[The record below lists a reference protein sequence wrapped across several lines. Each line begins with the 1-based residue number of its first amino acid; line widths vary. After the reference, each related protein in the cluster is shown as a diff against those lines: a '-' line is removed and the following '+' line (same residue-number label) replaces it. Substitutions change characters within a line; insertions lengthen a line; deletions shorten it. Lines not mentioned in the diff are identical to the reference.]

1 MSESK
6 LRAFADD
13 AGRLVELPDLD
24 GLARRG
30 RDLRTRRRTSVVAG
44 LLAVALLGTWL
55 VQDRSQQAHDP
66 DPVNPP
72 ARAVDPYPGNEMQ
85 DLAAGTYE
93 LTPSLLR
100 GDPTALVTV
109 PDGWNTW
116 EGPNRFNGHRA
127 GDPTDGRYN
136 DPALGRATWYVGV
149 LVVKLVSVTDETCFH
164 VPAHRRFVEGYA
176 DTVRAVSGIPG
187 YRLTQGPDEGTE
199 FGHRATHLALETTD
213 ALAECVNEALTFST
227 SANGSF
233 TGDQRMELWVVDVDG
248 VPLTVI
254 ASSSGEVPR
263 RVRAELDQVVA
274 SVEFRVPD

>member
-1 MSESK
+1 MSEQK

-13 AGRLVELPDLD
+13 AARLVELPDID

-30 RDLRTRRRTSVVAG
+30 QDLRTRRRTSVVAG
-44 LLAVALLGTWL
+44 VLAVALLGTWL
-55 VQDRSQQAHDP
+55 VQDRSPQADDP

-72 ARAVDPYPGNEMQ
+72 VRAVDPYPGNHMQ

-93 LTPSLLR
+93 LTPSRLR
-100 GDPTALVTV
+100 EDPTALVTV

-116 EGPNRFNGHRA
+116 EGPNRFNGHRP

-136 DPALGRATWYVGV
+136 DPALERATWYVGV

-187 YRLTQGPDEGTE
+187 YRLTQGPDERTA
-199 FGHRATHLALETTD
+199 FGHHASHLALETTD
-213 ALAECVNEALTFST
+213 ALAECIDQSLTFST

-248 VPLTVI
+248 VPITVI
-254 ASSSGEVPR
+254 ASSGGQVPP
-263 RVRAELDQVVA
+263 RVRAQLDQVVA
-274 SVEFRVPD
+274 SIEFREPD